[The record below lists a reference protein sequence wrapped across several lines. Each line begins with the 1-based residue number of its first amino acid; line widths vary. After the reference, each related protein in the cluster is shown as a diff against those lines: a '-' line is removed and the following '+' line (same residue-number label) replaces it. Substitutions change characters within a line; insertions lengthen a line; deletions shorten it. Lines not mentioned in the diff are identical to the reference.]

1 MDMEQPIQIT
11 ETGGRFLVTPIT
23 DTNIFT
29 REDFTEEQH
38 EIQEMVQGFCTEHIA
53 PVKEE
58 LEKKDKDLT
67 FSLLRKIA
75 ELGLLGIA
83 VPEEYGGMELDKITS
98 AIVAEATSHSQCASF
113 VVTWSTNLGIGSLPI
128 VWFGTPAQKEKY
140 LPRLTDGTC
149 IGAYGLTEPSA
160 GSDALAAKTTAVL
173 SEDGKHYILNGEK
186 VFITNGG
193 WADVFTVFAK
203 VDGEKFTAFI
213 VERDTPG
220 FTQGPEYDKMGMRGS
235 STTSLIFQNAKVPV
249 ENLLY
254 EEGKGHHIAFNVLN
268 MGRFKM
274 SAALLGGSKLTTSAS
289 IEYIL
294 ERRQFGKAIAHFD
307 TTIGKVADM
316 VVETFSAD
324 CMTYRTIGMIQNAID
339 ELDNTDP
346 NYYIMMGEA
355 MEKYAIE
362 SSMAKVYCSE
372 LNGKVIDSGLQMMGG
387 YGFIEEYTM
396 AMQYRDCRIDRIWEG
411 TNEINRQIITG
422 YMMKKALMEELPI
435 LGSIREIEQYM
446 NNGKLDT
453 DSEIL
458 FAESNVVE
466 TSKRLA
472 LFLLNE
478 GICEFGQ
485 DLKHQQ
491 QISDIL
497 ANIFIDIYV
506 AESTVLRAKKMLGN
520 PKSSPSVEGVAKI
533 FVAEMAQR
541 MVQLAE
547 TALKGVYNGDLS
559 PLMHE
564 NLNAFRSR
572 MYLPTNTIGIK
583 REIAAYAYSKKCYP
597 Y

>member
-1 MDMEQPIQIT
+1 MEQPIKTTQ
-11 ETGGRFLVTPIT
+11 TGGRFLITPIT
-23 DTNIFT
+23 NTNIFT
-29 REDFTEEQH
+29 REDFTEEQR
-38 EIQEMVQGFCTEHIA
+38 EIQEMVRGFCKEHIA

-67 FSLLRKIA
+67 FSLLKKIA
-75 ELGLLGIA
+75 ELGLLGIT
-83 VPEEYGGMELDKITS
+83 VPEEYGGMELDKITG
-98 AIVAEATSHSQCASF
+98 AIVAEASSYSECSSF

-140 LPRLTDGTC
+140 LPRLIDGTC

-160 GSDALAAKTTAVL
+160 GSDALSAKTTAVL
-173 SEDGKHYILNGEK
+173 SDDGKHYILNGEK

-193 WADVFTVFAK
+193 WADVYTVFAK

-235 STTSLIFQNAKVPV
+235 STTPLIFQNAKVPV

-254 EEGKGHHIAFNVLN
+254 EVGKGHHIAFNVLN

-274 SAALLGGSKLTTSAS
+274 SASLLGGAKLTTSAS

-324 CMTYRTIGMIQNAID
+324 SMTYRTVGMIQDAVD
-339 ELDNTDP
+339 ELDKTDP

-372 LNGKVIDSGLQMMGG
+372 LNGRVIDNGLQMMGG

-396 AMQYRDCRIDRIWEG
+396 ARLYRDCRIDRIWEG

-435 LGSIREIEQYM
+435 QGAIREIEQYM
-446 NNGKLDT
+446 NNGKLET
-453 DSEIL
+453 DSETL
-458 FAESNVVE
+458 LAESNVIE

-491 QISDIL
+491 QIADIL

-506 AESTVLRAKKMLGN
+506 AESTVLRAKKMLKN
-520 PKSSPSVEGVAKI
+520 PTSPPSVEGVAKI

-547 TALKGVYNGDLS
+547 TALKGIYNGDLS

-564 NLNAFRSR
+564 SLNAFRSR
-572 MYLPTNTIGIK
+572 MYLPTNTIGLK
-583 REIAAYAYSKKCYP
+583 REIAAYAYSKTSYP

>member
-1 MDMEQPIQIT
+1 MEQPIKTTQ
-11 ETGGRFLVTPIT
+11 TGGRFLITPIT
-23 DTNIFT
+23 NTNIFT
-29 REDFTEEQH
+29 REDFTEEQR
-38 EIQEMVQGFCTEHIA
+38 EIQEMVRGFCKEHIA

-67 FSLLRKIA
+67 FSLLKKIA
-75 ELGLLGIA
+75 ELGLLGIT
-83 VPEEYGGMELDKITS
+83 VPEEYGGMELDKITG
-98 AIVAEATSHSQCASF
+98 AIVAEASSYSECSSF

-140 LPRLTDGTC
+140 LPRLIDGTC

-160 GSDALAAKTTAVL
+160 GSDALSAKTTAVL
-173 SEDGKHYILNGEK
+173 SDDGKHYILNGEK

-193 WADVFTVFAK
+193 WADVYTVFAK

-235 STTSLIFQNAKVPV
+235 STTPLIFQNAKVPV

-254 EEGKGHHIAFNVLN
+254 EVGKGHHIAFNVLN

-274 SAALLGGSKLTTSAS
+274 SASLLGGAKLTTSAS

-324 CMTYRTIGMIQNAID
+324 SMTYRTVGMIQDAVD
-339 ELDNTDP
+339 ELDKTDP

-372 LNGKVIDSGLQMMGG
+372 LNGRVIDSGLQMMGG

-396 AMQYRDCRIDRIWEG
+396 ARLYRDCRIDRIWEG

-435 LGSIREIEQYM
+435 QGAIREIEQYM
-446 NNGKLDT
+446 NNGKLET
-453 DSEIL
+453 DSETL
-458 FAESNVVE
+458 LAESNVIE

-491 QISDIL
+491 QIADIL

-506 AESTVLRAKKMLGN
+506 AESTVLRAKKILGD
-520 PKSSPSVEGVAKI
+520 PKGPSSVEAVAKI

-541 MVQLAE
+541 MIQLAE
-547 TALKGVYNGDLS
+547 TALKGIYNGDLS
-559 PLMHE
+559 TLIHE

-572 MYLPTNTIGIK
+572 MYLPTNTIGLK
-583 REIAAYAYSKKCYP
+583 REIAAYAYSKKSYP

>member
-1 MDMEQPIQIT
+1 MEKPIATI

-29 REDFTEEQH
+29 REDFSEEQR

-53 PVKEE
+53 PFKEE
-58 LEKKDKDLT
+58 LEKKDKELT
-67 FSLLRKIA
+67 FSLLQKIA
-75 ELGLLGIA
+75 ELGLLGID
-83 VPEEYGGMELDKITS
+83 VPEEYGGMELDKITA
-98 AIVAEATSHSQCASF
+98 AIVAEESSHSECASF

-140 LPRLTDGTC
+140 LPRLIDGTC
-149 IGAYGLTEPSA
+149 LGAYGLTEPSA
-160 GSDALAAKTTAVL
+160 GSDALAAKTTAIL

-186 VFITNGG
+186 IFITNGG
-193 WADVFTVFAK
+193 WADVYTVFAK

-235 STTSLIFQNAKVPV
+235 STTPLIFQNAKVPV

-254 EEGKGHHIAFNVLN
+254 EVGKGHHIAFNVLN

-274 SAALLGGSKLTTSAS
+274 SASLLGGSKLTTTAS

-316 VVETFSAD
+316 VVHTFSAD
-324 CMTYRTIGMIQNAID
+324 CMTYRTVGMIQNAID
-339 ELDNTDP
+339 GLDNTDT
-346 NYYIMMGEA
+346 NYYIKMGEA

-396 AMQYRDCRIDRIWEG
+396 ARQYRDCRIDRIWEG

-435 LGSIREIEQYM
+435 QGAIREIEQYM
-446 NNGKLDT
+446 NNGKLET

-458 FAESNVVE
+458 LAESNVVE

-472 LFLLNE
+472 LYLLNE

-491 QISDIL
+491 QIADIL
-497 ANIFIDIYV
+497 ANIFMDIYV

-520 PKSSPSVEGVAKI
+520 PTSHPSVEGVAKI
-533 FVAEMAQR
+533 FVAEMAQQ

-547 TALKGVYNGDLS
+547 TALKGIYNGDLS

-572 MYLPTNTIGIK
+572 LYLPTNTIGLK
-583 REIAAYAYSKKCYP
+583 REIAAYAYSKKGYP

>member
-1 MDMEQPIQIT
+1 MEQPIQIT

-23 DTNIFT
+23 DTNIFS
-29 REDFTEEQH
+29 REDFTEEQR
-38 EIQEMVQGFCTEHIA
+38 EIQEMVQGFSTEHIA

-67 FSLLRKIA
+67 FSLLQKIA

-83 VPEEYGGMELDKITS
+83 VPEEYGGMELDNITA
-98 AIVAEATSHSQCASF
+98 AIVAEASSYSECSSF

-186 VFITNGG
+186 VFITKGG

-254 EEGKGHHIAFNVLN
+254 KVGKGHHIAFNVLN

-324 CMTYRTIGMIQNAID
+324 CMTYRTVGMIQDAID
-339 ELDNTDP
+339 ELDSTDP

-396 AMQYRDCRIDRIWEG
+396 ARLYRDCRIDRIWEG

-435 LGSIREIEQYM
+435 QGAIREIEQYM

-491 QISDIL
+491 QIADIL

-506 AESTVLRAKKMLGN
+506 AESTVLRAKKILGD
-520 PKSSPSVEGVAKI
+520 PTGPSSVEAVAKI

-547 TALKGVYNGDLS
+547 TALKGIYNGDLS
-559 PLMHE
+559 TLIHE
-564 NLNAFRSR
+564 NLNTFRSR
-572 MYLPTNTIGIK
+572 MYLPTNTIGLK
-583 REIAAYAYSKKCYP
+583 REIAAYAYSKTSYP

>member
-1 MDMEQPIQIT
+1 MEQPIQIT
-11 ETGGRFLVTPIT
+11 KTGGRFLVTPIT

-29 REDFTEEQH
+29 REDFTEEQR
-38 EIQEMVQGFCTEHIA
+38 EIQEMVQGFCKEHIA

-67 FSLLRKIA
+67 FSLLQKIA
-75 ELGLLGIA
+75 ELGLLGIT
-83 VPEEYGGMELDKITS
+83 VPEEYGGMELDKITG
-98 AIVAEATSHSQCASF
+98 AIVAEASSYSECSSF

-140 LPRLTDGTC
+140 LPRLIDGTC

-160 GSDALAAKTTAVL
+160 GSDALSAKTTAVL

-213 VERDTPG
+213 VEKDTPG

-235 STTSLIFQNAKVPV
+235 STTPLIFQNAEVPV

-254 EEGKGHHIAFNVLN
+254 EVGKGHHIAFNVLN

-274 SAALLGGSKLTTSAS
+274 SASLLGGSKLTTSAS

-324 CMTYRTIGMIQNAID
+324 CMTYRTIGMIQEAVD

-372 LNGKVIDSGLQMMGG
+372 LNGRVIDSGLQMMGG

-396 AMQYRDCRIDRIWEG
+396 ARLYRDCRIDRIWEG

-435 LGSIREIEQYM
+435 QGAIREIEQYM
-446 NNGKLDT
+446 NNGKLET
-453 DSEIL
+453 DNETL
-458 FAESNVVE
+458 LAESNVVE

-478 GICEFGQ
+478 GICAFGQ

-491 QISDIL
+491 QIADIL

-506 AESTVLRAKKMLGN
+506 AESTVLRAKKILGD
-520 PKSSPSVEGVAKI
+520 PAAPSSVEAVAKI

-541 MVQLAE
+541 MMQFAE
-547 TALKGVYNGDLS
+547 TALKGIYNGDLS
-559 PLMHE
+559 TLIHE
-564 NLNAFRSR
+564 NLNMFRSR
-572 MYLPTNTIGIK
+572 MYLPTNTIGLK
-583 REIAAYAYSKKCYP
+583 REIAAYAYSKKSYP

>member
-1 MDMEQPIQIT
+1 MEQPIKIA
-11 ETGGRFLVTPIT
+11 ETGGRFLITPIT

-29 REDFTEEQH
+29 REDFTEEQR
-38 EIQEMVQGFCTEHIA
+38 EIQEMVRGFCTEHIA

-67 FSLLRKIA
+67 FSLLKKIA
-75 ELGLLGIA
+75 ELGLLGIT
-83 VPEEYGGMELDKITS
+83 VPEEYGGMELDKITG
-98 AIVAEATSHSQCASF
+98 AIVAEASSYSECSSF

-140 LPRLTDGTC
+140 LPRLIDGTS

-160 GSDALAAKTTAVL
+160 GSDALSAKTTAVL
-173 SEDGKHYILNGEK
+173 SDDGKHYILNGEK

-193 WADVFTVFAK
+193 WADVYTVFAK

-235 STTSLIFQNAKVPV
+235 STTPLIFQDAKVPV

-254 EEGKGHHIAFNVLN
+254 EVGKGHHIAFNVLN

-274 SAALLGGSKLTTSAS
+274 AASLLGGAKLTTSAS

-324 CMTYRTIGMIQNAID
+324 CMTYRTVGMIQDAVD
-339 ELDNTDP
+339 ELDKTDP

-372 LNGKVIDSGLQMMGG
+372 LNGRVIDSGLQMMGG

-396 AMQYRDCRIDRIWEG
+396 ARLYRDCRIDRIWEG

-435 LGSIREIEQYM
+435 QGAIREIEQYM
-446 NNGKLDT
+446 NNGKLET
-453 DSEIL
+453 DSETL
-458 FAESNVVE
+458 LAESNVVE

-491 QISDIL
+491 QIADIL

-506 AESTVLRAKKMLGN
+506 AESTVLRAKKILGD
-520 PKSSPSVEGVAKI
+520 PTRPSSVEAVAKI

-541 MVQLAE
+541 MIQLAE
-547 TALKGVYNGDLS
+547 TALKGIYNGNLS
-559 PLMHE
+559 TLIHE
-564 NLNAFRSR
+564 NLNSFRSR
-572 MYLPTNTIGIK
+572 MYLPTNTIGLK
-583 REIAAYAYSKKCYP
+583 REIAAYAYSKQSYP

>member
-1 MDMEQPIQIT
+1 MEQPIQIT
-11 ETGGRFLVTPIT
+11 KTGGRFLVTPIT

-29 REDFTEEQH
+29 REDFTEEQR

-75 ELGLLGIA
+75 ELGLLGIT
-83 VPEEYGGMELDKITS
+83 VPEEYGGMELDKITV
-98 AIVAEATSHSQCASF
+98 AIVAEASSYSECSSF

-140 LPRLTDGTC
+140 LPRLIDGTC

-160 GSDALAAKTTAVL
+160 GSDALSAKTTAVL

-186 VFITNGG
+186 IFITNGG

-235 STTSLIFQNAKVPV
+235 STTSLIFQNAEVPV

-254 EEGKGHHIAFNVLN
+254 EVGKGHHIAFNVLN

-274 SAALLGGSKLTTSAS
+274 SASLLGGAKLTTSAS

-324 CMTYRTIGMIQNAID
+324 CMTYRTVGMIQDAVD

-396 AMQYRDCRIDRIWEG
+396 ARLYRDCRIDRIWEG

-422 YMMKKALMEELPI
+422 YIMKKALMEELPI
-435 LGSIREIEQYM
+435 QGAIREIEQYM
-446 NNGKLDT
+446 NNGKLET

-491 QISDIL
+491 QIADIL

-506 AESTVLRAKKMLGN
+506 AESTVLRAKKILGN
-520 PKSSPSVEGVAKI
+520 PKISTSVEGVAKI

-547 TALKGVYNGDLS
+547 TALKGIYNGDLS

-564 NLNAFRSR
+564 SLNAFRSR
-572 MYLPTNTIGIK
+572 MYLPTNTIGLK
-583 REIAAYAYSKKCYP
+583 REIAAYAYSKKSYP

>member
-1 MDMEQPIQIT
+1 MEQPIKTTQ
-11 ETGGRFLVTPIT
+11 TGGRFLITPIT

-29 REDFTEEQH
+29 REDFTEEQR
-38 EIQEMVQGFCTEHIA
+38 EIQEMVRGFCKEHIA

-67 FSLLRKIA
+67 FSLLKKIA
-75 ELGLLGIA
+75 ELGLLGIT
-83 VPEEYGGMELDKITS
+83 VPEEYGGMELDKITG
-98 AIVAEATSHSQCASF
+98 AIVAEASSYSECSSF

-140 LPRLTDGTC
+140 LPRLIDGTC

-160 GSDALAAKTTAVL
+160 GSDALSAKTTAVL
-173 SEDGKHYILNGEK
+173 SDDGKHYILNGEK

-193 WADVFTVFAK
+193 WADVYTVFAK

-235 STTSLIFQNAKVPV
+235 STTPLIFQNAKVPV

-254 EEGKGHHIAFNVLN
+254 EVGKGHHIAFNVLN

-274 SAALLGGSKLTTSAS
+274 SASLLGGAKLTTSAS
-289 IEYIL
+289 IDYIL

-324 CMTYRTIGMIQNAID
+324 CMTYRTVGMIQDAVD
-339 ELDNTDP
+339 ELDKTDP

-372 LNGKVIDSGLQMMGG
+372 LNGRVIDSGLQMMGG

-396 AMQYRDCRIDRIWEG
+396 ARLYRDCRIDRIWEG

-422 YMMKKALMEELPI
+422 YIMKKALMEELPI
-435 LGSIREIEQYM
+435 QGAIREIEQYM
-446 NNGKLDT
+446 NNGKLET
-453 DSEIL
+453 DNETL
-458 FAESNVVE
+458 LAESNVVE

-478 GICEFGQ
+478 GICAFGQ

-491 QISDIL
+491 QIADIL

-506 AESTVLRAKKMLGN
+506 AESTVLRAKKILGD
-520 PKSSPSVEGVAKI
+520 PAAPSSVEAVAKI
-533 FVAEMAQR
+533 FVAEVAQR
-541 MVQLAE
+541 MMQLAE
-547 TALKGVYNGDLS
+547 TALKGIYNGDLS
-559 PLMHE
+559 TLIHE
-564 NLNAFRSR
+564 NLNMFRSR
-572 MYLPTNTIGIK
+572 MYLPTNTIGLK
-583 REIAAYAYSKKCYP
+583 REIAAYAYSKKSYP

>member
-1 MDMEQPIQIT
+1 MEKPIATI

-29 REDFTEEQH
+29 REDFTEEQR

-53 PVKEE
+53 PFKEE
-58 LEKKDKDLT
+58 LEKKDKELT
-67 FSLLRKIA
+67 FSLLQKIA
-75 ELGLLGIA
+75 ELGLLGID
-83 VPEEYGGMELDKITS
+83 VPEEYGGMELDKITA
-98 AIVAEATSHSQCASF
+98 AIVAEASSYSECASF

-128 VWFGTPAQKEKY
+128 VWFGTPEQKEKY
-140 LPRLTDGTC
+140 LPRLIDGTC
-149 IGAYGLTEPSA
+149 LGAYGLTEPSA
-160 GSDALAAKTTAVL
+160 GSDALAAKTTAIL
-173 SEDGKHYILNGEK
+173 SEDGKHYMLNGEK
-186 VFITNGG
+186 IFITNGG
-193 WADVFTVFAK
+193 WADVYTVFAK

-235 STTSLIFQNAKVPV
+235 STTPLIFQNAKVPV

-254 EEGKGHHIAFNVLN
+254 EVGKGHHIAFNVLN

-274 SAALLGGSKLTTSAS
+274 SASLLGGSKLTTSAS

-339 ELDNTDP
+339 ELDNTDH
-346 NYYIMMGEA
+346 NYYIRMGEA

-411 TNEINRQIITG
+411 TNEINRQIIIG

-435 LGSIREIEQYM
+435 QGAIREIEQYM
-446 NNGKLDT
+446 NNGKLET

-458 FAESNVVE
+458 LAESNVVE

-472 LFLLNE
+472 LYLLNE

-491 QISDIL
+491 QIADIL
-497 ANIFIDIYV
+497 ANIFMDIYV
-506 AESTVLRAKKMLGN
+506 AESTVLRAKKMLEN
-520 PKSSPSVEGVAKI
+520 PTRFPSVEDVAKI

-547 TALKGVYNGDLS
+547 TALKGIYNGNLS

-572 MYLPTNTIGIK
+572 MYLPTNTIGLK
-583 REIAAYAYSKKCYP
+583 REIAAYAYSKKGYP

>member
-1 MDMEQPIQIT
+1 MEQPIQIT
-11 ETGGRFLVTPIT
+11 KTGGRFLITPIT

-67 FSLLRKIA
+67 FSLLQKIA

-83 VPEEYGGMELDKITS
+83 VPEEYGGMELDKITG
-98 AIVAEATSHSQCASF
+98 AIVAEASSYSECSSF

-128 VWFGTPAQKEKY
+128 VWFGTPEQKEKY
-140 LPRLTDGTC
+140 LPRLIDGTC

-160 GSDALAAKTTAVL
+160 GSDALSAKTTAVL

-186 VFITNGG
+186 IFITNGG

-235 STTSLIFQNAKVPV
+235 STTPLIFQNAEVPV

-254 EEGKGHHIAFNVLN
+254 EVGKGHHIAFNVLN

-324 CMTYRTIGMIQNAID
+324 CMTYRTVGMIQDAVD

-396 AMQYRDCRIDRIWEG
+396 ATLYRDCRIDRIWEG

-422 YMMKKALMEELPI
+422 YIMKKALMEELPI
-435 LGSIREIEQYM
+435 QDTIREIEQYM
-446 NNGKLDT
+446 NNGKLET

-458 FAESNVVE
+458 LAESNVVE

-491 QISDIL
+491 QIADIL

-520 PKSSPSVEGVAKI
+520 PKISPSVEGVAKI
-533 FVAEMAQR
+533 FVAEMVQR

-547 TALKGVYNGDLS
+547 TALKGIYNGDLS

-572 MYLPTNTIGIK
+572 MYLPTNTIGLK
-583 REIAAYAYSKKCYP
+583 REIAAYAYSKKSYP

>member
-1 MDMEQPIQIT
+1 MEQPIKTTQ
-11 ETGGRFLVTPIT
+11 TGGRFLITPIT

-29 REDFTEEQH
+29 REDFTEEQR
-38 EIQEMVQGFCTEHIA
+38 EIQEMVRGFCKEHIA

-75 ELGLLGIA
+75 ELGLLGIT
-83 VPEEYGGMELDKITS
+83 VPEEYGGMELDKITG
-98 AIVAEATSHSQCASF
+98 AIVAEASSYSECSSF

-140 LPRLTDGTC
+140 LPRLIDGTC

-160 GSDALAAKTTAVL
+160 GSDALSAKTTAVL
-173 SEDGKHYILNGEK
+173 SDDGKHYILNGEK

-193 WADVFTVFAK
+193 WADVYTVFAK

-235 STTSLIFQNAKVPV
+235 STTPLIFQNAKVPV

-254 EEGKGHHIAFNVLN
+254 EVGKGHHIAFNVLN

-274 SAALLGGSKLTTSAS
+274 SASLLGGAKLTTSAS

-324 CMTYRTIGMIQNAID
+324 SMTYRTVGMIQDAVD
-339 ELDNTDP
+339 ELDKTDP

-372 LNGKVIDSGLQMMGG
+372 LNGRVIDNGLQMMGG

-396 AMQYRDCRIDRIWEG
+396 ARLYRDCRIDRIWEG

-435 LGSIREIEQYM
+435 QGAIREIEQYM
-446 NNGKLDT
+446 NNGKLET
-453 DSEIL
+453 DSETL
-458 FAESNVVE
+458 LAESNVIE

-491 QISDIL
+491 QIADIL

-506 AESTVLRAKKMLGN
+506 AESTVLRAKKILGD
-520 PKSSPSVEGVAKI
+520 PKGPSSVEAVAKI

-541 MVQLAE
+541 MIQFAE
-547 TALKGVYNGDLS
+547 TALKGIYNGDLS
-559 PLMHE
+559 TLIHE

-572 MYLPTNTIGIK
+572 MYLPTNTIGLK
-583 REIAAYAYSKKCYP
+583 REIAAYAYSKISYP

>member
-1 MDMEQPIQIT
+1 MEKPIATI

-29 REDFTEEQH
+29 REDFSEEQR

-53 PVKEE
+53 PFKEE
-58 LEKKDKDLT
+58 LEKKDKELT
-67 FSLLRKIA
+67 FSLLQKIA
-75 ELGLLGIA
+75 ELGLLGID
-83 VPEEYGGMELDKITS
+83 VPEEYGGMELDKITA
-98 AIVAEATSHSQCASF
+98 AIVAEESSHSECASF

-128 VWFGTPAQKEKY
+128 VWFGTPEQKEKY
-140 LPRLTDGTC
+140 LPRLIDGTSL
-149 IGAYGLTEPSA
+149 GAYGLTEPSA
-160 GSDALAAKTTAVL
+160 GSDALAAKTTAIL

-186 VFITNGG
+186 IFITNGG
-193 WADVFTVFAK
+193 WADVYTVFAK

-235 STTSLIFQNAKVPV
+235 STTPLIFQNAKVPV

-254 EEGKGHHIAFNVLN
+254 EVGKGHHIAFNVLN

-274 SAALLGGSKLTTSAS
+274 SASLLGGSKLTTSAS

-339 ELDNTDP
+339 ELDNTDH
-346 NYYIMMGEA
+346 NYYIRMGEA

-411 TNEINRQIITG
+411 TNEINRQIIIG

-435 LGSIREIEQYM
+435 QGAIREIEQYM
-446 NNGKLDT
+446 KNGELEAE
-453 DSEIL
+453 SEIL
-458 FAESNVVE
+458 LAESNVVE

-472 LFLLNE
+472 LYLLNE

-491 QISDIL
+491 QIADIL
-497 ANIFIDIYV
+497 ANIFMDIYV
-506 AESTVLRAKKMLGN
+506 AESTVLRAKKMLEN
-520 PKSSPSVEGVAKI
+520 PTRFPSVEDVAKI

-547 TALKGVYNGDLS
+547 TALKGIYNGDLS

-572 MYLPTNTIGIK
+572 LYLPTNTIGLK

>member
-1 MDMEQPIQIT
+1 MEKPIATI

-29 REDFTEEQH
+29 REDFSEEQR

-53 PVKEE
+53 PFKEE
-58 LEKKDKDLT
+58 LEKKDKELT
-67 FSLLRKIA
+67 FSLLQKIA
-75 ELGLLGIA
+75 ELGLLGID
-83 VPEEYGGMELDKITS
+83 VPEEYGGMELDKITA
-98 AIVAEATSHSQCASF
+98 AIVAEESSHSECASF

-128 VWFGTPAQKEKY
+128 VWFGTPEQKEKY
-140 LPRLTDGTC
+140 LPRLIDGTSL
-149 IGAYGLTEPSA
+149 GAYGLTEPSA
-160 GSDALAAKTTAVL
+160 GSDALAAKTTAIL

-186 VFITNGG
+186 IFITNGG
-193 WADVFTVFAK
+193 WADVYTVFAK

-235 STTSLIFQNAKVPV
+235 STTPLIFQNAKVPV

-254 EEGKGHHIAFNVLN
+254 EVGKGHHIAFNVLN

-274 SAALLGGSKLTTSAS
+274 SASLLGGSKLTTTAS

-316 VVETFSAD
+316 VVHTFSAD
-324 CMTYRTIGMIQNAID
+324 CMTYRTVGMIQNAID
-339 ELDNTDP
+339 GLDNTDT
-346 NYYIMMGEA
+346 NYYIKMGEA

-396 AMQYRDCRIDRIWEG
+396 ARQYRDCRIDRIWEG

-435 LGSIREIEQYM
+435 QGAIREIEQYM
-446 NNGKLDT
+446 KNGELEAE
-453 DSEIL
+453 SEIL
-458 FAESNVVE
+458 LAESNVVE

-472 LFLLNE
+472 LYLLNE

-491 QISDIL
+491 QIADIL
-497 ANIFIDIYV
+497 ANIFMDIYV
-506 AESTVLRAKKMLGN
+506 AESTVLRAKKMLEN
-520 PKSSPSVEGVAKI
+520 PTRFPSVEDVAKI

-547 TALKGVYNGDLS
+547 TALKGIYNGNLS

-572 MYLPTNTIGIK
+572 LYLPTNTIGLK

>member
-1 MDMEQPIQIT
+1 MDQQIQIT
-11 ETGGRFLVTPIT
+11 ETGGRFLITPIT
-23 DTNIFT
+23 ETNIFT
-29 REDFTEEQH
+29 REDFTEEQL
-38 EIQEMVQGFCTEHIA
+38 EIQEMVRGFCTEHIA

-67 FSLLRKIA
+67 FSLLKKIA
-75 ELGLLGIA
+75 ELGLLGIT
-83 VPEEYGGMELDKITS
+83 VPEEYGGMELDKITG
-98 AIVAEATSHSQCASF
+98 AIVAEASSYSECSSF

-128 VWFGTPAQKEKY
+128 VWFGSPAQKEKY
-140 LPRLTDGTC
+140 LPRLIDGTC

-160 GSDALAAKTTAVL
+160 GSDALSAKTTAVL
-173 SEDGKHYILNGEK
+173 SDDGKHYILNGEK

-193 WADVFTVFAK
+193 WADVYTVFAK

-254 EEGKGHHIAFNVLN
+254 EVGKGHRIAFNVLN

-274 SAALLGGSKLTTSAS
+274 SASLLGGAKLTTSAS

-324 CMTYRTIGMIQNAID
+324 CMTYRTVGMIQGAVD
-339 ELDNTDP
+339 ELDKTDP

-372 LNGKVIDSGLQMMGG
+372 LNGRVIDSGLQMMGG

-396 AMQYRDCRIDRIWEG
+396 ARLYRDCRIDRIWEG

-435 LGSIREIEQYM
+435 QGAIREIEQYM
-446 NNGKLDT
+446 NNGKLET

-491 QISDIL
+491 QIADIL

-520 PKSSPSVEGVAKI
+520 PKISKSVEGVAKI

-541 MVQLAE
+541 MIQLAE
-547 TALKGVYNGDLS
+547 IALKGIYNGELS

-572 MYLPTNTIGIK
+572 MYLPTNTIGLK
-583 REIAAYAYSKKCYP
+583 REIAAYAYSKKSYP

>member
-1 MDMEQPIQIT
+1 MEQPIKTTQ
-11 ETGGRFLVTPIT
+11 TGGRFLITPIT
-23 DTNIFT
+23 NTNIFT
-29 REDFTEEQH
+29 REDFTEEQR
-38 EIQEMVQGFCTEHIA
+38 EIQEMVRGFCKEHIA

-67 FSLLRKIA
+67 FSLLKKIA
-75 ELGLLGIA
+75 ELGLLGIT
-83 VPEEYGGMELDKITS
+83 VPEEYGGMELDKITG
-98 AIVAEATSHSQCASF
+98 AIVAEASSYSECSSF

-140 LPRLTDGTC
+140 LPRLIDGTC

-160 GSDALAAKTTAVL
+160 GSDALSAKTTAVL
-173 SEDGKHYILNGEK
+173 SDDGKHYILNGEK

-193 WADVFTVFAK
+193 WADVYTVFAK

-235 STTSLIFQNAKVPV
+235 STTPLIFQNAKVPV

-254 EEGKGHHIAFNVLN
+254 EVGKGHHIAFNVLN

-274 SAALLGGSKLTTSAS
+274 SASLLGGAKLTTSAS

-294 ERRQFGKAIAHFD
+294 ESRQFGKAIAHFD

-324 CMTYRTIGMIQNAID
+324 SMTYRTVSMIQDAVD
-339 ELDNTDP
+339 ELDKTDP

-372 LNGKVIDSGLQMMGG
+372 LNGRVIDNGLQMMGG

-396 AMQYRDCRIDRIWEG
+396 ARLYRDCRIDRIWEG

-435 LGSIREIEQYM
+435 QGAIREIEQYM
-446 NNGKLDT
+446 NNGKLET
-453 DSEIL
+453 DSETL
-458 FAESNVVE
+458 LAESNVIE

-491 QISDIL
+491 QIADIL

-506 AESTVLRAKKMLGN
+506 AESTVLRAKKILGD
-520 PKSSPSVEGVAKI
+520 PKGPSSVEAVAKI

-541 MVQLAE
+541 MIQLAE
-547 TALKGVYNGDLS
+547 TALKGIYNGDLS
-559 PLMHE
+559 TLIHE

-572 MYLPTNTIGIK
+572 MYLPTNTIGLK
-583 REIAAYAYSKKCYP
+583 REIAAYAYSKISYP

>member
-1 MDMEQPIQIT
+1 MEQPKQIT

-29 REDFTEEQH
+29 REDFTEEQR

-53 PVKEE
+53 PVKED

-75 ELGLLGIA
+75 ELGLLGIT
-83 VPEEYGGMELDKITS
+83 VPEKYGGMELDKITG
-98 AIVAEATSHSQCASF
+98 AIVAEASSYSECSSF

-128 VWFGTPAQKEKY
+128 IWFGTPAQKEKY
-140 LPRLTDGTC
+140 LPRLIDGTC

-160 GSDALAAKTTAVL
+160 GSDALSAKTSAVL

-193 WADVFTVFAK
+193 WADVFTIFAK

-213 VERDTPG
+213 VEKDTPG

-235 STTSLIFQNAKVPV
+235 STTPLIFQNAEVPV

-254 EEGKGHHIAFNVLN
+254 EVGKGHRIAFNVLN

-274 SAALLGGSKLTTSAS
+274 SASLLGGSKLPTSAS

-324 CMTYRTIGMIQNAID
+324 CMTYRTVGMIQDAVD

-396 AMQYRDCRIDRIWEG
+396 ARLYRDCRIDRIWEG

-435 LGSIREIEQYM
+435 QGAIREIEQYM
-446 NNGKLDT
+446 NNGKLET

-491 QISDIL
+491 QIADIL

-520 PKSSPSVEGVAKI
+520 PKISKSVEGVAKI

-541 MVQLAE
+541 MVPLAE
-547 TALKGVYNGDLS
+547 TALKGIYNGELS

-564 NLNAFRSR
+564 SLNAFRSR
-572 MYLPTNTIGIK
+572 MYLPTNTIGLK
-583 REIAAYAYSKKCYP
+583 REIAAYAYSKKSYP

>member
-1 MDMEQPIQIT
+1 MEQPIKTTQ
-11 ETGGRFLVTPIT
+11 TGGRFLITPIT
-23 DTNIFT
+23 NTNIFT
-29 REDFTEEQH
+29 REDFTEEQR
-38 EIQEMVQGFCTEHIA
+38 EIQEMVRGFCKEHIA

-67 FSLLRKIA
+67 FSLLKKIA
-75 ELGLLGIA
+75 ELGLLGIT
-83 VPEEYGGMELDKITS
+83 VPEEYGGMELDKITG
-98 AIVAEATSHSQCASF
+98 AIVAEASSYSECSSF

-140 LPRLTDGTC
+140 LPRLIDGTC

-160 GSDALAAKTTAVL
+160 GSDALSAKTTAVL
-173 SEDGKHYILNGEK
+173 SDDGKHYILNGEK

-193 WADVFTVFAK
+193 WADVYTVFAK

-235 STTSLIFQNAKVPV
+235 STTPLIFQNAKVPV

-254 EEGKGHHIAFNVLN
+254 EVGKGHHIAFNVLN

-274 SAALLGGSKLTTSAS
+274 SASLLGGAKLTTSAS

-324 CMTYRTIGMIQNAID
+324 SMTYRTVGMIQDAVD
-339 ELDNTDP
+339 ELDKTDP

-372 LNGKVIDSGLQMMGG
+372 LNGRVIDNGLQMMGG

-396 AMQYRDCRIDRIWEG
+396 ARLYRDCRIDRIWEG

-435 LGSIREIEQYM
+435 QGAIREIEQYM
-446 NNGKLDT
+446 NNGKLET
-453 DSEIL
+453 DSETL
-458 FAESNVVE
+458 LAESNVIE

-491 QISDIL
+491 QIADIL

-506 AESTVLRAKKMLGN
+506 AESTVLRAKKILGD
-520 PKSSPSVEGVAKI
+520 PKGPSSVEAVAKI

-541 MVQLAE
+541 MIQLAE
-547 TALKGVYNGDLS
+547 TALKGIYNGDLS
-559 PLMHE
+559 TLIHE

-572 MYLPTNTIGIK
+572 MYLPTNTIGLK
-583 REIAAYAYSKKCYP
+583 REIAAYAYSKISYP

>member
-1 MDMEQPIQIT
+1 MEQPIKTTQ
-11 ETGGRFLVTPIT
+11 TGGRFLITPIT

-29 REDFTEEQH
+29 REDFTEEQR
-38 EIQEMVQGFCTEHIA
+38 EIQEMVRGFCTEHIA

-67 FSLLRKIA
+67 FSLLKKIA
-75 ELGLLGIA
+75 ELGLLGIT
-83 VPEEYGGMELDKITS
+83 VPEEYGGMELDKITG
-98 AIVAEATSHSQCASF
+98 AIVAEASSYSECSSF

-140 LPRLTDGTC
+140 LPRLIDGTC

-160 GSDALAAKTTAVL
+160 GSDALSAKTTAVL
-173 SEDGKHYILNGEK
+173 SDDGKHYILNGEK

-193 WADVFTVFAK
+193 WADVYTVFAK

-235 STTSLIFQNAKVPV
+235 STTPLIFQNAKVPV

-254 EEGKGHHIAFNVLN
+254 EVGKGHHIAFNVLN

-274 SAALLGGSKLTTSAS
+274 SASLLGGAKLTTSAS
-289 IEYIL
+289 IDYIL

-324 CMTYRTIGMIQNAID
+324 CMTYRTVGMIQDAVD
-339 ELDNTDP
+339 ELDKTDP

-372 LNGKVIDSGLQMMGG
+372 LNGRVIDSGLQMMGG

-396 AMQYRDCRIDRIWEG
+396 ARLYRDCRIDRIWEG

-422 YMMKKALMEELPI
+422 HIMKKALMEELPI
-435 LGSIREIEQYM
+435 QGAIREIEQYM
-446 NNGKLDT
+446 NNGKLEI

-458 FAESNVVE
+458 IAESNVVE

-472 LFLLNE
+472 LYLLNE

-491 QISDIL
+491 QIADIL

-506 AESTVLRAKKMLGN
+506 AESTVLRAKKILGD
-520 PKSSPSVEGVAKI
+520 PAAPSSVEAVAKI

-541 MVQLAE
+541 MMQFAE
-547 TALKGVYNGDLS
+547 TALKGIYNGDLS
-559 PLMHE
+559 TLIHE
-564 NLNAFRSR
+564 NLNMFRSR
-572 MYLPTNTIGIK
+572 MYLPTNTIGLK
-583 REIAAYAYSKKCYP
+583 REIAAYAYSKKSYP

>member
-1 MDMEQPIQIT
+1 MEKPIATI

-29 REDFTEEQH
+29 REDFTEEQR

-53 PVKEE
+53 PFKEE
-58 LEKKDKDLT
+58 LEKKDKELT
-67 FSLLRKIA
+67 FSLLQKIA
-75 ELGLLGIA
+75 ELGLLGID
-83 VPEEYGGMELDKITS
+83 VPEEYGGMELDKITA
-98 AIVAEATSHSQCASF
+98 AIVAEASSYSECASF

-128 VWFGTPAQKEKY
+128 VWFGTPEQKEKY
-140 LPRLTDGTC
+140 LPRLIDGTSL
-149 IGAYGLTEPSA
+149 GAYGLTEPSA
-160 GSDALAAKTTAVL
+160 GSDALAAKTTAIL

-186 VFITNGG
+186 IFITNGG
-193 WADVFTVFAK
+193 WADVYTVFAK

-235 STTSLIFQNAKVPV
+235 STTPLIFQNAKVPV

-254 EEGKGHHIAFNVLN
+254 EVGKGHHIAFNVLN

-274 SAALLGGSKLTTSAS
+274 SASLLGGSKLTTSAS

-339 ELDNTDP
+339 ELDNTDH
-346 NYYIMMGEA
+346 NYYIRMGEA

-411 TNEINRQIITG
+411 TNEINRQIIIG

-435 LGSIREIEQYM
+435 QGAIREIEQYM
-446 NNGKLDT
+446 NNGKLET

-458 FAESNVVE
+458 LAESNVVE

-472 LFLLNE
+472 LYLLNE

-491 QISDIL
+491 QIADIL
-497 ANIFIDIYV
+497 ANIFMDIYV
-506 AESTVLRAKKMLGN
+506 AESTVLRAKKMLEN
-520 PKSSPSVEGVAKI
+520 PTRFPSVEDVAKI

-547 TALKGVYNGDLS
+547 TALKGIYNGDLS

-572 MYLPTNTIGIK
+572 MYLPTNTIGLK
-583 REIAAYAYSKKCYP
+583 REIAAYAYSKKGYP

>member
-1 MDMEQPIQIT
+1 MEQPIQIT
-11 ETGGRFLVTPIT
+11 KTGGRFLITPIT

-83 VPEEYGGMELDKITS
+83 VPEEYGGMELDKITG
-98 AIVAEATSHSQCASF
+98 AIVAEASSYSECSSF

-128 VWFGTPAQKEKY
+128 VWFGTPEQKEKY
-140 LPRLTDGTC
+140 LPRLIDGTC

-160 GSDALAAKTTAVL
+160 GSDALSAKTTAVL

-193 WADVFTVFAK
+193 WADVYTVFAK

-235 STTSLIFQNAKVPV
+235 STTSLIFQNAEVPV

-254 EEGKGHHIAFNVLN
+254 EVGKGHHIAFNVLN

-324 CMTYRTIGMIQNAID
+324 CMTYRTVGMIQDAVD

-396 AMQYRDCRIDRIWEG
+396 ATLYRDCRIDRIWEG

-422 YMMKKALMEELPI
+422 YIIKKALMEELPI
-435 LGSIREIEQYM
+435 QSAIREIEQYM
-446 NNGKLDT
+446 NNGKLET

-458 FAESNVVE
+458 LAESNVVE

-472 LFLLNE
+472 LYLLNE

-491 QISDIL
+491 QIADIL

-520 PKSSPSVEGVAKI
+520 PKISPSVEGVAKI
-533 FVAEMAQR
+533 FVAEMAQQ

-547 TALKGVYNGDLS
+547 TALKGIYNGDLS

-564 NLNAFRSR
+564 SLNAFRSR
-572 MYLPTNTIGIK
+572 MYLPTNTIGLK
-583 REIAAYAYSKKCYP
+583 REIAAYAYSKKSYP

>member
-1 MDMEQPIQIT
+1 MEQDTIKKI
-11 ETGGRFLVTPIT
+11 TGGSFLTTPINEA
-23 DTNIFT
+23 NIFS
-29 REDFTEEQH
+29 RDDFTDEH
-38 EIQEMVQGFCTEHIA
+38 KEIASMVQGFCKEHIA

-67 FSLLRKIA
+67 FSLLQKIA
-75 ELGLLGIA
+75 ELGLLGIS
-83 VPEEYGGMELDKITS
+83 VPEEYGGMELDNITA
-98 AIVAEATSHSQCASF
+98 AIVAETSSYSECSSF

-140 LPRLTDGTC
+140 LPRLIDGTC

-160 GSDALAAKTTAVL
+160 GSDALSAKTTAVL
-173 SEDGKHYILNGEK
+173 SDDEKHYILNGEK

-193 WADVFTVFAK
+193 WADVYTVFAK

-213 VERDTPG
+213 IERDTPG

-235 STTSLIFQNAKVPV
+235 STTPLIFQNAKVPV

-254 EEGKGHHIAFNVLN
+254 EVGKGHHIAFNVLN

-274 SAALLGGSKLTTSAS
+274 AASLLGGLKLTTSAS

-316 VVETFSAD
+316 VVGAFSAD
-324 CMTYRTIGMIQNAID
+324 CMTYRTVGMIQDAVD
-339 ELDNTDP
+339 ELDKKDP

-362 SSMAKVYCSE
+362 TSMAKVYCSE
-372 LNGKVIDSGLQMMGG
+372 LNGRVIDSGLQMMGG

-396 AMQYRDCRIDRIWEG
+396 AKLYRDSRIDRIWEG

-422 YMMKKALMEELPI
+422 YIMKKALMEELPI
-435 LGSIREIEQYM
+435 QGAIREIEQYM
-446 NNGKLDT
+446 NNGKLET
-453 DSEIL
+453 DSKIL
-458 FAESNVVE
+458 LAESNVVE
-466 TSKRLA
+466 TAKRLA
-472 LFLLNE
+472 LFLLDE
-478 GICEFGQ
+478 GLCEFGQ

-491 QISDIL
+491 QIADIL
-497 ANIFIDIYV
+497 ANIFMDIYV
-506 AESTVLRAKKMLGN
+506 AESTILRVKKMLTM
-520 PKSSPSVEGVAKI
+520 PSEHNCVEHIAKI

-547 TALKGVYNGDLS
+547 TALKGIYNGDLS

-564 NLNAFRSR
+564 NLNSFRSR
-572 MYLPTNTIGIK
+572 MYLPTNTIGLK
-583 REIAAYAYSKKCYP
+583 REIAAYAYSKTSYP

>member
-1 MDMEQPIQIT
+1 MEQPIKTTQ
-11 ETGGRFLVTPIT
+11 TGGRFLITPIT

-29 REDFTEEQH
+29 REDFTEEQR
-38 EIQEMVQGFCTEHIA
+38 EIQEMVRGFCKEHIA

-67 FSLLRKIA
+67 FSLLQKIA
-75 ELGLLGIA
+75 ELGLLGIT
-83 VPEEYGGMELDKITS
+83 VPEEYGGMELDKITG
-98 AIVAEATSHSQCASF
+98 AIVAEASSYSECSSF

-140 LPRLTDGTC
+140 LPRLIDGTC

-160 GSDALAAKTTAVL
+160 GSDALSAKTTAVL
-173 SEDGKHYILNGEK
+173 SDDGKHYILNGEK

-193 WADVFTVFAK
+193 WADVYTVFAK

-235 STTSLIFQNAKVPV
+235 STTPLIFQNAKVPV

-254 EEGKGHHIAFNVLN
+254 EVGKGHHIAFNVLN

-274 SAALLGGSKLTTSAS
+274 SASLLGGAKLTTSAS
-289 IEYIL
+289 IDYIL

-324 CMTYRTIGMIQNAID
+324 CMTYRTVGMIQDAVD
-339 ELDNTDP
+339 ELDKTDP

-372 LNGKVIDSGLQMMGG
+372 LNGRVIDSGLQMMGG

-396 AMQYRDCRIDRIWEG
+396 ARLYRDCRIDRIWEG

-435 LGSIREIEQYM
+435 QGAIREIEQYM
-446 NNGKLDT
+446 NNGKLET
-453 DSEIL
+453 DNETL
-458 FAESNVVE
+458 LAESNVVE

-478 GICEFGQ
+478 GICAFGQ

-491 QISDIL
+491 QIADIL

-506 AESTVLRAKKMLGN
+506 AESTVLRAKKILGD
-520 PKSSPSVEGVAKI
+520 PAAPSSVEAVAKI
-533 FVAEMAQR
+533 FVAEVAQR
-541 MVQLAE
+541 MMQLAE
-547 TALKGVYNGDLS
+547 TALKGIYNGDLS
-559 PLMHE
+559 TLIHE
-564 NLNAFRSR
+564 NLNMFRSR
-572 MYLPTNTIGIK
+572 MYLPTNTIGLK
-583 REIAAYAYSKKCYP
+583 REIAAYAYSKKSYP

>member
-1 MDMEQPIQIT
+1 MEQPIKTTQ
-11 ETGGRFLVTPIT
+11 TGGRFLITPIT

-29 REDFTEEQH
+29 REDFTEEQR
-38 EIQEMVQGFCTEHIA
+38 EIQEMVRGFCKEHIA

-67 FSLLRKIA
+67 FSLLKKIA
-75 ELGLLGIA
+75 ELGLLGIT
-83 VPEEYGGMELDKITS
+83 VPEEYGGMELDKITG
-98 AIVAEATSHSQCASF
+98 AIVAEASSYSECSSF

-140 LPRLTDGTC
+140 LPRLIDGTC

-160 GSDALAAKTTAVL
+160 GSDALSAKTTAVL
-173 SEDGKHYILNGEK
+173 SDDGKHYILNGEK

-193 WADVFTVFAK
+193 WADVYTVFAK

-235 STTSLIFQNAKVPV
+235 STTPLIFQNAKVPV

-254 EEGKGHHIAFNVLN
+254 EVGKGHHIAFNVLN

-274 SAALLGGSKLTTSAS
+274 SASLLGGAKLTTSAS
-289 IEYIL
+289 IDYIL

-324 CMTYRTIGMIQNAID
+324 CMTYRTVGMIQDAVD
-339 ELDNTDP
+339 ELDKTDP

-372 LNGKVIDSGLQMMGG
+372 LNGRVIDSGLQMMGG

-396 AMQYRDCRIDRIWEG
+396 ARLYRDCRIDRIWEG

-435 LGSIREIEQYM
+435 QGAIREIEQYM
-446 NNGKLDT
+446 NNGKLET
-453 DSEIL
+453 DSETL
-458 FAESNVVE
+458 LAESNVVE

-491 QISDIL
+491 QIADIL

-506 AESTVLRAKKMLGN
+506 AESTVLRAKKILGD
-520 PKSSPSVEGVAKI
+520 PAAPSSVEAVAKI

-541 MVQLAE
+541 MMQLAE
-547 TALKGVYNGDLS
+547 TALKGIYNGDLS
-559 PLMHE
+559 TLIHE

-572 MYLPTNTIGIK
+572 MYLPTNTIGLK
-583 REIAAYAYSKKCYP
+583 REIAAYAYSKKSYP

>member
-1 MDMEQPIQIT
+1 MEKPIATI

-29 REDFTEEQH
+29 REDFTEEQR

-53 PVKEE
+53 PFKEE
-58 LEKKDKDLT
+58 LEKKDKELT
-67 FSLLRKIA
+67 FSLLQKIA
-75 ELGLLGIA
+75 ELGLLGID
-83 VPEEYGGMELDKITS
+83 VPEEYGGMELDKITA
-98 AIVAEATSHSQCASF
+98 AIVAEASSYSECASF

-140 LPRLTDGTC
+140 LPRLIDGTC
-149 IGAYGLTEPSA
+149 LGAYGLTEPSA
-160 GSDALAAKTTAVL
+160 GSDALAAKTTAIL

-186 VFITNGG
+186 IFITNGG
-193 WADVFTVFAK
+193 WADVYTVFAK

-235 STTSLIFQNAKVPV
+235 STTPLIFQNAKVPV

-254 EEGKGHHIAFNVLN
+254 EVGKGHHIAFNVLN

-274 SAALLGGSKLTTSAS
+274 SASLLGGSKLTTSAS

-339 ELDNTDP
+339 ELDNTDH
-346 NYYIMMGEA
+346 NYYIRMGEA

-411 TNEINRQIITG
+411 TNEINRQIIIG

-435 LGSIREIEQYM
+435 QGAIREIEQYM
-446 NNGKLDT
+446 NNGKLET

-458 FAESNVVE
+458 LAESNVVE

-472 LFLLNE
+472 LYLLNE

-491 QISDIL
+491 QIADIL
-497 ANIFIDIYV
+497 ANIFMDIYV
-506 AESTVLRAKKMLGN
+506 AESTVLRAKKMLEN
-520 PKSSPSVEGVAKI
+520 PTRFPSVEDVAKI

-547 TALKGVYNGDLS
+547 TALKGIYNGNLS

-572 MYLPTNTIGIK
+572 MYLPTNTIGLK
-583 REIAAYAYSKKCYP
+583 REIAAYAYSKKGYP

>member
-1 MDMEQPIQIT
+1 MEQPTQIT

-29 REDFTEEQH
+29 REDFTEEQR
-38 EIQEMVQGFCTEHIA
+38 EIQEMVQGFCKEHIA
-53 PVKEE
+53 PVKED

-75 ELGLLGIA
+75 ELGLLGIT
-83 VPEEYGGMELDKITS
+83 VPEKYGGMELDKITG
-98 AIVAEATSHSQCASF
+98 AIVAEASSYSECSSF

-128 VWFGTPAQKEKY
+128 IWFGTPAQKEKY
-140 LPRLTDGTC
+140 LPRLIDGTC

-160 GSDALAAKTTAVL
+160 GSDALSAKTTAVL

-213 VERDTPG
+213 VEKDTPG

-235 STTSLIFQNAKVPV
+235 STTPLIFQNAEVPV

-254 EEGKGHHIAFNVLN
+254 EVGKGHHIAFNVLN

-274 SAALLGGSKLTTSAS
+274 SASLLGGSKLTTSAS

-294 ERRQFGKAIAHFD
+294 ERRQFGKAIAQFD

-324 CMTYRTIGMIQNAID
+324 CMTYRTIGMIQDAVD

-396 AMQYRDCRIDRIWEG
+396 ARLYRDCRIDRIWEG
-411 TNEINRQIITG
+411 TNEIIRQIITG
-422 YMMKKALMEELPI
+422 YIMKKALMEELPI
-435 LGSIREIEQYM
+435 QGAIREIEQYM
-446 NNGKLDT
+446 NNGKLET

-491 QISDIL
+491 QIADIL

-520 PKSSPSVEGVAKI
+520 PKISKSVEGVAKI

-547 TALKGVYNGDLS
+547 TALKGIYNGELS

-564 NLNAFRSR
+564 SLNAFRSR
-572 MYLPTNTIGIK
+572 MYLPTNTIGLK
-583 REIAAYAYSKKCYP
+583 REIATYAYSKKSYP

>member
-1 MDMEQPIQIT
+1 MEQPKQIT

-29 REDFTEEQH
+29 REDFTEEQR

-53 PVKEE
+53 PVKED

-75 ELGLLGIA
+75 ELGLLGIT
-83 VPEEYGGMELDKITS
+83 VPEKYGGMELDKITG
-98 AIVAEATSHSQCASF
+98 AIVAEASSYSECSSF

-128 VWFGTPAQKEKY
+128 IWFGTPAQKEKY
-140 LPRLTDGTC
+140 LPRLIDGTC

-160 GSDALAAKTTAVL
+160 GSDALSAKTTAVL

-213 VERDTPG
+213 VEKDTPG

-235 STTSLIFQNAKVPV
+235 STTPLIFQNAEVPV

-254 EEGKGHHIAFNVLN
+254 EVGKGHHIAFNVLN

-274 SAALLGGSKLTTSAS
+274 SASLLGGSKLTTSAS

-324 CMTYRTIGMIQNAID
+324 CMTYRTVGMIQDAVD

-396 AMQYRDCRIDRIWEG
+396 ARLYRDCRIDRIWEG

-422 YMMKKALMEELPI
+422 YIMKKALMEELPI
-435 LGSIREIEQYM
+435 QGAIREIEQYM
-446 NNGKLDT
+446 NNGKLEIDN
-453 DSEIL
+453 EIL
-458 FAESNVVE
+458 LAESNVVE

-472 LFLLNE
+472 LYLLNE

-491 QISDIL
+491 QIADIL

-520 PKSSPSVEGVAKI
+520 PKISKSVEGVAKI

-547 TALKGVYNGDLS
+547 TALKGIYNGELS

-564 NLNAFRSR
+564 SLNAFRSR
-572 MYLPTNTIGIK
+572 MYLPTNTIGLK
-583 REIAAYAYSKKCYP
+583 REIAAYAYSKKSYP

>member
-1 MDMEQPIQIT
+1 MRQPIKIT
-11 ETGGRFLVTPIT
+11 ETGGRFLITPIT

-29 REDFTEEQH
+29 REDFTEEQR
-38 EIQEMVQGFCTEHIA
+38 EIQEMVRGFCTEHIA

-67 FSLLRKIA
+67 FSLLKKIA
-75 ELGLLGIA
+75 ELGLLGIT
-83 VPEEYGGMELDKITS
+83 VPEEYGGMELDKITG
-98 AIVAEATSHSQCASF
+98 AIVAEASSYSECSSF

-140 LPRLTDGTC
+140 LPRLIDGTC

-160 GSDALAAKTTAVL
+160 GSDALSAKTTAVL

-186 VFITNGG
+186 IFITNGG

-235 STTSLIFQNAKVPV
+235 STTSLIFQNAEVPV

-254 EEGKGHHIAFNVLN
+254 EVGKGHHIAFNVLN

-274 SAALLGGSKLTTSAS
+274 SASLLGGSKLTTSAS

-324 CMTYRTIGMIQNAID
+324 CMTYRTVGMIQDAVD

-396 AMQYRDCRIDRIWEG
+396 ARLYRDCRIDRIWEG

-422 YMMKKALMEELPI
+422 YIMKKALMEELPI
-435 LGSIREIEQYM
+435 QGAIREIEQYM
-446 NNGKLDT
+446 NNGKLET

-458 FAESNVVE
+458 LAESNVVE

-491 QISDIL
+491 QIADIL

-520 PKSSPSVEGVAKI
+520 PTPPPSVEGVAKI

-547 TALKGVYNGDLS
+547 TALKGIYNGDLS

-572 MYLPTNTIGIK
+572 MYLPTNTIGLK
-583 REIAAYAYSKKCYP
+583 REIAAYAYSKKSYP

>member
-1 MDMEQPIQIT
+1 MRQPIKIT
-11 ETGGRFLVTPIT
+11 ETGGRFLITPIT

-29 REDFTEEQH
+29 REDFTEEQR
-38 EIQEMVQGFCTEHIA
+38 EIQEMVRGFCTEHIA

-67 FSLLRKIA
+67 FSLLKKIA
-75 ELGLLGIA
+75 ELGLLGIT
-83 VPEEYGGMELDKITS
+83 VPEEYGGMELDKITG
-98 AIVAEATSHSQCASF
+98 AIVAEASSYSECSSF

-140 LPRLTDGTC
+140 LPRLIDGTC

-160 GSDALAAKTTAVL
+160 GSDALSAKTTAVL
-173 SEDGKHYILNGEK
+173 SDDGKHYILNGEK
-186 VFITNGG
+186 IFITNGG
-193 WADVFTVFAK
+193 WADVYTVFAK

-235 STTSLIFQNAKVPV
+235 STTALIFQNAKVPV

-254 EEGKGHHIAFNVLN
+254 EVGKGHHIAFNVLN

-274 SAALLGGSKLTTSAS
+274 SASLLGGAKLTTSAS

-324 CMTYRTIGMIQNAID
+324 CMTYRTVGMIQDAVD
-339 ELDNTDP
+339 ELDKTDP

-372 LNGKVIDSGLQMMGG
+372 LNGRVIDSGLQMMGG

-396 AMQYRDCRIDRIWEG
+396 ARLYRDCRIDRIWEG

-435 LGSIREIEQYM
+435 QGAIREIEQYM
-446 NNGKLDT
+446 NNGKLET

-458 FAESNVVE
+458 LAESNVVE

-491 QISDIL
+491 QIADIL

-506 AESTVLRAKKMLGN
+506 AESTVLRAKKILGD
-520 PKSSPSVEGVAKI
+520 PTGPSSVEAVAKI

-547 TALKGVYNGDLS
+547 TALKGIYNGDLS
-559 PLMHE
+559 TLIHE
-564 NLNAFRSR
+564 NLNTFRSR
-572 MYLPTNTIGIK
+572 MYLPTNTIGLK
-583 REIAAYAYSKKCYP
+583 REIAAYAYSQKSYP

>member
-1 MDMEQPIQIT
+1 MEQPIKTTQ
-11 ETGGRFLVTPIT
+11 TGGRFLITPIT

-29 REDFTEEQH
+29 REDFTEEQR
-38 EIQEMVQGFCTEHIA
+38 EIQEMVRGFCKEHIA

-67 FSLLRKIA
+67 FSLLKKIA
-75 ELGLLGIA
+75 ELGLLGIT
-83 VPEEYGGMELDKITS
+83 VPEEYGGMELDKITG
-98 AIVAEATSHSQCASF
+98 AIVAEASSYSECSSF

-140 LPRLTDGTC
+140 LPRLIDGTC

-160 GSDALAAKTTAVL
+160 GSDALSAKTTAVL
-173 SEDGKHYILNGEK
+173 SDDGKHYILNGEK

-193 WADVFTVFAK
+193 WADVYTVFAK

-235 STTSLIFQNAKVPV
+235 STTPLIFQNAKVPV

-254 EEGKGHHIAFNVLN
+254 EVGKGHHIAFNVLN

-274 SAALLGGSKLTTSAS
+274 SASLLGGAKLTTSAS
-289 IEYIL
+289 IDYIL

-324 CMTYRTIGMIQNAID
+324 CMTYRTVGMIQDAVD
-339 ELDNTDP
+339 ELDKTDP

-372 LNGKVIDSGLQMMGG
+372 LNGRVIDSGLQMMGG

-396 AMQYRDCRIDRIWEG
+396 ARLYRDCRIDRIWEG

-435 LGSIREIEQYM
+435 QGAIREIEQYM
-446 NNGKLDT
+446 NNGKLET
-453 DSEIL
+453 DNETL
-458 FAESNVVE
+458 LAESNVVE

-478 GICEFGQ
+478 GICAFGQ

-491 QISDIL
+491 QIADIL

-506 AESTVLRAKKMLGN
+506 AESTVLRAKKILGD
-520 PKSSPSVEGVAKI
+520 PAAPSSVEAVAKI
-533 FVAEMAQR
+533 FVAEVAQR
-541 MVQLAE
+541 MMQLAE
-547 TALKGVYNGDLS
+547 TALKGIYNGDLS
-559 PLMHE
+559 TLIHE
-564 NLNAFRSR
+564 NLNMFRSR
-572 MYLPTNTIGIK
+572 MYLPTNTIGLK
-583 REIAAYAYSKKCYP
+583 REIAAYAYSKKSYP

>member
-1 MDMEQPIQIT
+1 MEQPTQIT

-29 REDFTEEQH
+29 REDFTEEQR
-38 EIQEMVQGFCTEHIA
+38 EIQEMVRGFCKEHIA

-67 FSLLRKIA
+67 FSLLQKIA
-75 ELGLLGIA
+75 ELGLLGIT
-83 VPEEYGGMELDKITS
+83 VPEEYGGMELDKITG
-98 AIVAEATSHSQCASF
+98 AIVAEASSYSECSSF

-140 LPRLTDGTC
+140 LPRLIDGTC

-160 GSDALAAKTTAVL
+160 GSDALSAKTTAVL
-173 SEDGKHYILNGEK
+173 SDDGKHYILNGEK

-193 WADVFTVFAK
+193 WADVYTVFAK

-235 STTSLIFQNAKVPV
+235 STTPLIFQNAKVPV

-254 EEGKGHHIAFNVLN
+254 EVGKGHHIAFNVLN

-274 SAALLGGSKLTTSAS
+274 SASLLGGAKLTTSAS

-324 CMTYRTIGMIQNAID
+324 SMTYRTVGMIQDAVD
-339 ELDNTDP
+339 ELDKTDP

-372 LNGKVIDSGLQMMGG
+372 LNGRVIDNGLQMMGG

-396 AMQYRDCRIDRIWEG
+396 ARLYRDCRIDRIWEG

-435 LGSIREIEQYM
+435 QGAIREIEQYM
-446 NNGKLDT
+446 NNGKLET
-453 DSEIL
+453 DSETL
-458 FAESNVVE
+458 LAESNVIE

-491 QISDIL
+491 QIADIL

-506 AESTVLRAKKMLGN
+506 AESTVLRAKKILGD
-520 PKSSPSVEGVAKI
+520 PKGPSSVEAVAKI

-541 MVQLAE
+541 MIQLAE
-547 TALKGVYNGDLS
+547 TALKGIYNGDLS
-559 PLMHE
+559 TLIHE

-572 MYLPTNTIGIK
+572 MYLPTNTIGLK
-583 REIAAYAYSKKCYP
+583 REIAAYAYSKISYP

>member
-1 MDMEQPIQIT
+1 MGQPIKIT
-11 ETGGRFLVTPIT
+11 ETGGRFLITPIT

-29 REDFTEEQH
+29 REDFTEEQR
-38 EIQEMVQGFCTEHIA
+38 EIQEMVRGFCTEHIA

-67 FSLLRKIA
+67 FSLLKKIA
-75 ELGLLGIA
+75 ELGLLGIT
-83 VPEEYGGMELDKITS
+83 VPEEYGGMELDKITG
-98 AIVAEATSHSQCASF
+98 AIVAEASSYSECSSF

-140 LPRLTDGTC
+140 LPRLIDGTC

-160 GSDALAAKTTAVL
+160 GSDALSAKTTAVL
-173 SEDGKHYILNGEK
+173 SDDGKHYILNGEK
-186 VFITNGG
+186 IFITNGG
-193 WADVFTVFAK
+193 WADVYTVFAK

-235 STTSLIFQNAKVPV
+235 STTALIFQNAKVPV

-254 EEGKGHHIAFNVLN
+254 EVGKGHHIAFNVLN

-274 SAALLGGSKLTTSAS
+274 SASLLGGAKLTTSAS

-324 CMTYRTIGMIQNAID
+324 CMTYRTVGMIQDAVD
-339 ELDNTDP
+339 ELDKTDP

-372 LNGKVIDSGLQMMGG
+372 LNGRVIDSGLQMMGG

-396 AMQYRDCRIDRIWEG
+396 ARLYRDCRIDRIWEG

-435 LGSIREIEQYM
+435 QGAIREIEQYM
-446 NNGKLDT
+446 NNGKLET

-458 FAESNVVE
+458 LAESNVVE

-491 QISDIL
+491 QIADIL

-506 AESTVLRAKKMLGN
+506 AESTVLRAKKILGD
-520 PKSSPSVEGVAKI
+520 PTGPSSVEAVAKI

-547 TALKGVYNGDLS
+547 TALKGIYNGDLS
-559 PLMHE
+559 TLIHE
-564 NLNAFRSR
+564 NLNTFRSR
-572 MYLPTNTIGIK
+572 MYLPTNTIGLK
-583 REIAAYAYSKKCYP
+583 REIAAYAYSQKSYP

>member
-1 MDMEQPIQIT
+1 MEQPKQIT

-29 REDFTEEQH
+29 REDFTEEQR
-38 EIQEMVQGFCTEHIA
+38 EIQEMVQGFCKEHIA
-53 PVKEE
+53 PVKED

-75 ELGLLGIA
+75 ELGLLGIT
-83 VPEEYGGMELDKITS
+83 VPEKYGGMELDKITG
-98 AIVAEATSHSQCASF
+98 AIVAEASSYSECSSF

-128 VWFGTPAQKEKY
+128 IWFGTPAQKEKY
-140 LPRLTDGTC
+140 LPRLIDGTC

-160 GSDALAAKTTAVL
+160 GSDALSAKTTAVL

-213 VERDTPG
+213 VEKDTPG

-235 STTSLIFQNAKVPV
+235 STTPLIFQNAEVPV

-254 EEGKGHHIAFNVLN
+254 EVGKGHHIAFNVLN

-274 SAALLGGSKLTTSAS
+274 SASLLGGSKLTTSAS

-294 ERRQFGKAIAHFD
+294 ERRQFGKAIAQFD

-324 CMTYRTIGMIQNAID
+324 CMTYRTIGMIQDAVD

-396 AMQYRDCRIDRIWEG
+396 ARLYRDCRIDRIWEG

-435 LGSIREIEQYM
+435 QGAIREIEQYM
-446 NNGKLDT
+446 NNGKLET

-491 QISDIL
+491 QIADIL

-520 PKSSPSVEGVAKI
+520 PKISKSVEGVAKI

-547 TALKGVYNGDLS
+547 TALKGIYNGELS

-564 NLNAFRSR
+564 SLNAFRSR
-572 MYLPTNTIGIK
+572 MYLPTNTIGLK
-583 REIAAYAYSKKCYP
+583 REIATYAYSKKSYP

>member
-1 MDMEQPIQIT
+1 MEKPIATI

-29 REDFTEEQH
+29 REDFSEEQR

-53 PVKEE
+53 PFKEE
-58 LEKKDKDLT
+58 LEKKDKELT
-67 FSLLRKIA
+67 FSLLQKIA
-75 ELGLLGIA
+75 ELGLLGID
-83 VPEEYGGMELDKITS
+83 VPEEYGGMELDKITA
-98 AIVAEATSHSQCASF
+98 AIVAEESSHSECASF

-140 LPRLTDGTC
+140 LPRLIDGTSL
-149 IGAYGLTEPSA
+149 GAYGLTEPSA

-193 WADVFTVFAK
+193 WADVYTVFAK

-235 STTSLIFQNAKVPV
+235 STTPLIFQNAKVPV

-254 EEGKGHHIAFNVLN
+254 EVGKGHHIAFNVLN

-274 SAALLGGSKLTTSAS
+274 SASLLGGSKLTTTAS

-339 ELDNTDP
+339 ELDNTDH
-346 NYYIMMGEA
+346 NYYIRMGEA

-411 TNEINRQIITG
+411 TNEINRQIIIG

-435 LGSIREIEQYM
+435 QGAIREIEQYM
-446 NNGKLDT
+446 NNGKLET

-458 FAESNVVE
+458 LAESNVVE

-472 LFLLNE
+472 LYLLNE

-491 QISDIL
+491 QIADIL
-497 ANIFIDIYV
+497 ANIFMDIYV
-506 AESTVLRAKKMLGN
+506 AESTVLRAKKMLEN
-520 PKSSPSVEGVAKI
+520 PTRFPSVEDVAKI

-547 TALKGVYNGDLS
+547 TALKGIYNGNLS

-572 MYLPTNTIGIK
+572 LYLPTNTIGLK

>member
-1 MDMEQPIQIT
+1 MEQPIKTTQ
-11 ETGGRFLVTPIT
+11 TGGRFLITPIT

-29 REDFTEEQH
+29 REDFTEEQR
-38 EIQEMVQGFCTEHIA
+38 EIQEMVRGFCKEHIA

-67 FSLLRKIA
+67 FSLLKKIA
-75 ELGLLGIA
+75 ELGLLGIT
-83 VPEEYGGMELDKITS
+83 VPEEYGGMELDKITG
-98 AIVAEATSHSQCASF
+98 AIVAEASSYSECSSF

-140 LPRLTDGTC
+140 LPRLIDGTC

-160 GSDALAAKTTAVL
+160 GSDALSAKTTAVL
-173 SEDGKHYILNGEK
+173 SDDGKHYILNGEK

-193 WADVFTVFAK
+193 WADVYTVFAK

-235 STTSLIFQNAKVPV
+235 STTPLIFQNAKVPV

-254 EEGKGHHIAFNVLN
+254 EVGKGHHIAFNVLN

-274 SAALLGGSKLTTSAS
+274 SASLLGGAKLTTSAS
-289 IEYIL
+289 IDYIL

-324 CMTYRTIGMIQNAID
+324 CMTYRTVGMIQDAVD
-339 ELDNTDP
+339 DLDKTDP

-372 LNGKVIDSGLQMMGG
+372 LNGRVIDSGLQMMGG

-396 AMQYRDCRIDRIWEG
+396 ARLYRDCRIDRIWEG

-422 YMMKKALMEELPI
+422 YVMKKALMEEIPI
-435 LGSIREIEQYM
+435 QGAIREIEQYM
-446 NNGKLDT
+446 NNGKLET
-453 DSEIL
+453 DNETL
-458 FAESNVVE
+458 LAESNVVE

-478 GICEFGQ
+478 GICAFGQ

-491 QISDIL
+491 QIADIL

-506 AESTVLRAKKMLGN
+506 AESTVLRAKKILGD
-520 PKSSPSVEGVAKI
+520 PAAPSSVEAVAKI
-533 FVAEMAQR
+533 FVAEVAQR
-541 MVQLAE
+541 MMQLAE
-547 TALKGVYNGDLS
+547 TALKGIYNGDLS
-559 PLMHE
+559 TLIHE
-564 NLNAFRSR
+564 NLNMFRSR
-572 MYLPTNTIGIK
+572 MYLPTNTIGLK
-583 REIAAYAYSKKCYP
+583 REIAAYAYSKKSYP

>member
-1 MDMEQPIQIT
+1 MEQPIKTTQ
-11 ETGGRFLVTPIT
+11 TGGRFLITPIT

-29 REDFTEEQH
+29 REDFTEEQR
-38 EIQEMVQGFCTEHIA
+38 EIQEMVRGFCKEHIA

-67 FSLLRKIA
+67 FSLLKKIA
-75 ELGLLGIA
+75 ELGLLGIT
-83 VPEEYGGMELDKITS
+83 VPEEYGGMELDKITG
-98 AIVAEATSHSQCASF
+98 AIVAEASSYSECSSF

-140 LPRLTDGTC
+140 LPRLIDGTC

-160 GSDALAAKTTAVL
+160 GSDALSAKTTAVL

-203 VDGEKFTAFI
+203 VDGDKFTAFI

-235 STTSLIFQNAKVPV
+235 STTPLIFQNAEVPV

-254 EEGKGHHIAFNVLN
+254 EVGKGHHIAFNVLN

-274 SAALLGGSKLTTSAS
+274 SASLLGGSKLTTSAS

-324 CMTYRTIGMIQNAID
+324 CMTYRTVGMIQDAVD

-396 AMQYRDCRIDRIWEG
+396 ARLYRDCRIDRIWEG

-435 LGSIREIEQYM
+435 QGAIREIEQYM
-446 NNGKLDT
+446 NNGKLET

-458 FAESNVVE
+458 LAESNVVE

-491 QISDIL
+491 QIADIL

-520 PKSSPSVEGVAKI
+520 PTPPPSVEGVAKI

-547 TALKGVYNGDLS
+547 TALKGIYNGDLS

-564 NLNAFRSR
+564 SLNAFRSR
-572 MYLPTNTIGIK
+572 MYLPTNTIGLK
-583 REIAAYAYSKKCYP
+583 REIAAYAYSKKSYP

>member
-1 MDMEQPIQIT
+1 MEQPIKTTQ
-11 ETGGRFLVTPIT
+11 TGGRFLITPIT

-29 REDFTEEQH
+29 REDFTEEQR
-38 EIQEMVQGFCTEHIA
+38 EIQEMVQGFCKEHIA

-67 FSLLRKIA
+67 FSLLQKIA
-75 ELGLLGIA
+75 ELGLLGIT
-83 VPEEYGGMELDKITS
+83 VPEEYGGMELDKITG
-98 AIVAEATSHSQCASF
+98 AIVAEASSYSECSSF

-140 LPRLTDGTC
+140 LPRLIDGTC

-160 GSDALAAKTTAVL
+160 GSDALSAKTTAVL
-173 SEDGKHYILNGEK
+173 SDDGKHYILNGEK

-193 WADVFTVFAK
+193 WADVYTVFAK

-235 STTSLIFQNAKVPV
+235 STTPLIFQNAKVPV
-249 ENLLY
+249 GNLLY
-254 EEGKGHHIAFNVLN
+254 EVGKGHHIAFNVLN

-274 SAALLGGSKLTTSAS
+274 SASLLGGAKLTTSAS
-289 IEYIL
+289 IDYIL

-324 CMTYRTIGMIQNAID
+324 CMTYRTVGMIQDAVD
-339 ELDNTDP
+339 ELDKTDP

-372 LNGKVIDSGLQMMGG
+372 LNGRVIDSGLQMMGG

-396 AMQYRDCRIDRIWEG
+396 ARLYRDCRIDRIWEG

-435 LGSIREIEQYM
+435 QGAIREIEQYM
-446 NNGKLDT
+446 NNGKLET
-453 DSEIL
+453 DNETL
-458 FAESNVVE
+458 LAESNVVE

-478 GICEFGQ
+478 GICAFGQ

-491 QISDIL
+491 QIADIL

-506 AESTVLRAKKMLGN
+506 AESTVLRAKKILGD
-520 PKSSPSVEGVAKI
+520 PAAPSSVEAVAKI
-533 FVAEMAQR
+533 FVAEVAQR
-541 MVQLAE
+541 MMQLAE
-547 TALKGVYNGDLS
+547 TALKGIYNGDLS
-559 PLMHE
+559 TLIHE
-564 NLNAFRSR
+564 NLNMFRSR
-572 MYLPTNTIGIK
+572 MYLPTNTIGLK
-583 REIAAYAYSKKCYP
+583 REIAAYAYSKKSYP